1 MVIKKIILRLKL
13 FWSTVIMRRKT
24 PEPKN
29 FIYEVEDD

>member
-1 MVIKKIILRLKL
+1 MVIKRIILRLRL

-29 FIYEVEDD
+29 FIYEKDE